1 MIPAIIAAAAAL
13 IALVILL
20 IFLLRVKARQ
30 RGEQRNLLGDGNIS
44 ISQRGVDVRSGQL
57 GGRKGSYLKGM
68 PAEEIPTVLTSGE
81 IGEKSFT
88 ESKKD
93 IRLIDE
99 ETGREYRSVF
109 LTGIIIGRQGS
120 GLGGYPSLII
130 PEPSISARHC
140 RILVEKGQLWI
151 EDLHSSNG
159 TYLDKRKITG
169 MEPMRSGCRIR
180 LGRKT
185 YMAEIY

>member
-13 IALVILL
+13 AALIILL
-20 IFLLRVKARQ
+20 IFLLRARSRD
-30 RGEQRNLLGDGNIS
+30 RGEQRNLLGEGNIS
-44 ISQRGVDVRSGQL
+44 ISQKGVDVKSGQL
-57 GGRKGSYLKGM
+57 GGRKGSFLKGM

-88 ESKKD
+88 DSKKD

-109 LTGIIIGRQGS
+109 LTDIIIGRQGS
-120 GLGGYPSLII
+120 GMGGYPSLII

-140 RILVEKGQLWI
+140 RILVEKGQLWV

-159 TYLDKRKITG
+159 TYLEGRRVAG

-185 YMAEIY
+185 YVAEIY